1 MGLIMGLQVK
11 EEIDMV
17 EKKAVIKT
25 AKTELKGAEVE
36 RDIEEWIGLV
46 RMSQS
51 SVEIIQDA
59 KGAIKATVKAYAD
72 SSDEA
77 AEAAVK
83 TFKKLLKDLG
93 I

>member
-1 MGLIMGLQVK
+1 
-11 EEIDMV
+11 MV
-17 EKKAVIKT
+17 DKKVVVKT
-25 AKTELKGAEVE
+25 ARTELKGAEVE
-36 RDIEEWIGLV
+36 RDIEEWVGLV

-59 KGAIKATVKAYAD
+59 KGGIKATVKAYAD

-83 TFKKLLKDLG
+83 TFRKLLKDLA

>member
-1 MGLIMGLQVK
+1 
-11 EEIDMV
+11 MV
-17 EKKAVIKT
+17 DKKVVVKT
-25 AKTELKGAEVE
+25 ARTELKGAEVE
-36 RDIEEWIGLV
+36 RDIEEWVGLV

-59 KGAIKATVKAYAD
+59 KGGIKATVKAYAD

-77 AEAAVK
+77 AEAATK
-83 TFKKLLKDLG
+83 TFRKLLKDLG